1 MNLDIL
7 VRKIFHKNETGVQF
21 EDDKGENYI
30 WIKVGELYLF
40 VFFFFLVFFFNIEN
54 NIFLS
59 YCSNYSS
66 DYHCYWLKGNWVS
79 SYNEHSNQMADILI
93 QLLSFSFTC
102 LCVLWSKYFNLI
114 TKLGMPM
121 KHTGKL
127 AGSLNRDNLS
137 FFRNILV
144 AFKLFPLLHLR
155 ISCTLCHLQRSP

>member
-1 MNLDIL
+1 MSVSLLQAWIT
-7 VRKIFHKNETGVQF
+7 VR
-21 EDDKGENYI
+21 
-30 WIKVGELYLF
+30 ELYLLF
-40 VFFFFLVFFFNIEN
+40 CFFFLSIKN
-54 NIFLS
+54 NKFLS
-59 YCSNYSS
+59 YYSNYSS
-66 DYHCYWLKGNWVS
+66 DYHCYWLKGGWVS
-79 SYNEHSNQMADILI
+79 SYNKHSNRMADILI

-102 LCVLWSKYFNLI
+102 LCVLWSKYFILI

-144 AFKLFPLLHLR
+144 ALKLFSLLHLR

>member
-1 MNLDIL
+1 MRLEYNLRMIKEKTISAFQL
-7 VRKIFHKNETGVQF
+7 QA
-21 EDDKGENYI
+21 
-30 WIKVGELYLF
+30 WIKVGELYLL
-40 VFFFFLVFFFNIEN
+40 VFFFFCLNIEN

-127 AGSLNRDNLS
+127 EGSLNRDNLS
-137 FFRNILV
+137 FF
-144 AFKLFPLLHLR
+144 
-155 ISCTLCHLQRSP
+155 SQYSRSI

>member
-1 MNLDIL
+1 MSVSLLQAWIT
-7 VRKIFHKNETGVQF
+7 VR
-21 EDDKGENYI
+21 
-30 WIKVGELYLF
+30 ELYLF
-40 VFFFFLVFFFNIEN
+40 FVCFFFLSIEN

-59 YCSNYSS
+59 YYSNYSS
-66 DYHCYWLKGNWVS
+66 DYHCYWLKGGWVS
-79 SYNEHSNQMADILI
+79 SYNKHSNRMADILI

-102 LCVLWSKYFNLI
+102 LCVLWSKYFILI

-144 AFKLFPLLHLR
+144 ALKLFSLLHLR
-155 ISCTLCHLQRSP
+155 ISCTLCHLQRSPWGIPNRPDWLCSCK